1 MFSVLLKCVPL
12 MRVEGACLEVVRWR
26 CGYAGTRVGE
36 ASHPGPA
43 VAREDFEAAIRRQ
56 RQQAREIAGL
66 LRRNTQGRNATQR
79 ALLTELFN
87 EAEATTGKRS
97 KNTGMLCDSIGA
109 AYYNQ
114 QRHAEA
120 VPWFERAVAAYT
132 FSYGAENEQR
142 TKAAVQRLE
151 RAKGPPALAI

>member
-1 MFSVLLKCVPL
+1 MAELAPAL
-12 MRVEGACLEVVRWR
+12 MCIGDV
-26 CGYAGTRVGE
+26 
-36 ASHPGPA
+36 HQ
-43 VAREDFEAAIRRQ
+43 F
-56 RQQAREIAGL
+56 
-66 LRRNTQGRNATQR
+66 GRGDYER
-79 ALLTELFN
+79 ALASYE
-87 EAEATTGKRS
+87 EAVPVSEATTGKRS

-142 TKAAVQRLE
+142 TKAAEQRLE